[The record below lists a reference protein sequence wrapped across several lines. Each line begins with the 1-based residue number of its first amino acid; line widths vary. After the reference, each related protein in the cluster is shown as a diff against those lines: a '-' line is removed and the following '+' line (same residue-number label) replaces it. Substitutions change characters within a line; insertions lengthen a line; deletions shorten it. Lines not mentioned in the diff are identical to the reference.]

1 MGMTRDLFK
10 RNETRK
16 QPTDSDLK
24 IRVYLML
31 LRDEHPLSIKV
42 SEDDSVNARKI
53 SLPKSQIKYEK
64 RRNNYVLVE
73 VPEWL
78 ARKVGLVRA

>member
-16 QPTDSDLK
+16 QPTDSDHK

-53 SLPKSQIKYEK
+53 SLPKSQIK
-64 RRNNYVLVE
+64 NNYVLVE